1 MTLVCVECG
10 KIIDDKDIK
19 GSMKHPYCKKC
30 FKKVWNND
38 YNVYFR
44 FLEKTHL

>member
-1 MTLVCVECG
+1 MTGFMCVKCG
-10 KIIDDKDIK
+10 ESNATK

-38 YNVYFR
+38 YDAYAKW
-44 FLEKTHL
+44 LAKTHG